1 MLQWCVCELV
11 LQSVKG
17 LLMCLSPMKQHPF
30 LHQLMQRGSKGAE
43 IFDEAAVE
51 SCKTKKTPHLCDGL
65 GNRPALYGFNFHL
78 VHLNSLWSYNIA
90 KKRNLIRAKD
100 ALLKVTK

>member
-1 MLQWCVCELV
+1 MVRGELV

-17 LLMCLSPMKQHPF
+17 LLMCLSLMEHHTF
-30 LHQLMQRGSKGAE
+30 LRQLMQRGSNGAK
-43 IFDEAAVE
+43 IFDKVAVE
-51 SCKTKKTPHLCDGL
+51 SYKTKKTPHLCDGL

-90 KKRNLIRAKD
+90 KKRNSIRAKD

>member
-1 MLQWCVCELV
+1 MQQWCVCELV

-17 LLMCLSPMKQHPF
+17 LLMCLSPMKHHPF
-30 LHQLMQRGSKGAE
+30 LRQLMQRGSNGAK

-51 SCKTKKTPHLCDGL
+51 SYKTKKTPHLCDGF
-65 GNRPALYGFNFHL
+65 GNQLALYGFKFHL
-78 VHLNSLWSYNIA
+78 VHLNSPWSYNIA
-90 KKRNLIRAKD
+90 KKRNLIHAKD